1 MNWRLIDNC
10 RELDDV
16 LSRHAGCEAVMVDT
30 EFMRTNTFYPQ
41 VALLQLC
48 FEGGQDAT
56 AWLVDPL
63 QLEDLGSLLD
73 LFEDQRVLKVLHSPS
88 EDLEVF
94 RRWLGLVPAPL
105 FDTQRAAALLDR
117 GFGLGYRALVH
128 EICDVDLPKGETR
141 SNWLARPL
149 TESQCEYAA
158 QDVTWLYPVWRE
170 LHAACE
176 AQGKLAWLLADA
188 QDMVSA
194 QELDPALAYL
204 RLKGAGKL
212 DRCALGVL
220 QALCRW
226 REETARERDKPRNW
240 IVDDKTCLQLAQE
253 QPESLARLKATV
265 DLPRPVLRRHGE
277 DIVAAIEAGRDL
289 ADSDLPPALPR
300 PLDARQRDLL
310 KALKGRARVLAEALG
325 AAPEIL
331 LQAKDYELLV
341 REAHGQPVE
350 EPAHWGGWRADTV
363 VAPLRAWLDERVQ
376 GNG

>member
-1 MNWRLIDNC
+1 MNWQLIDNC
-10 RELDDV
+10 RELEEL

-48 FEGGQDAT
+48 FEGGDDAT

-73 LFEDQRVLKVLHSPS
+73 LFEDPRVLKVLHSPS

-128 EICDVDLPKGETR
+128 EICGVDLPKGETR

-149 TESQCEYAA
+149 THSQCEYAA

-176 AQGKLAWLLADA
+176 AGGKLAWLLADA
-188 QDMVSA
+188 EDMVSA

-204 RLKGAGKL
+204 RVKGAAKL
-212 DRCALGVL
+212 ERRALGVL
-220 QALCRW
+220 RELCRW

-240 IVDDKTCLQLAQE
+240 IVDDKTCLQLAQARPDTTE
-253 QPESLARLKATV
+253 RLKAAV
-265 DLPRPVLRRHGE
+265 DLPPPVLRRHGH
-277 DIVAAIEAGRDL
+277 DIVAAIVAGRDL
-289 ADSDLPPALPR
+289 PDSELPPALPR
-300 PLDARQRDLL
+300 PLDARQRSLL
-310 KALKGRARVLAEALG
+310 KALKDRARTLAGTLD
-325 AAPEIL
+325 AAPEIV
-331 LQAKDYELLV
+331 LQARDYELLV
-341 REAHGQPVE
+341 READGEPVDV
-350 EPAHWGGWRADTV
+350 PAHWRGWRADPV
-363 VAPLRAWLDERVQ
+363 VAPLRAWLAERAR